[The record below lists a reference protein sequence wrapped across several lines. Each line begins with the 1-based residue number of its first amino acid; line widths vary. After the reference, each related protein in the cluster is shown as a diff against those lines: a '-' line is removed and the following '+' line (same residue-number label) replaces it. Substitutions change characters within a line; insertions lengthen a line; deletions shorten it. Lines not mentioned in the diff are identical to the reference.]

1 MFCFFGCEACG
12 ILPSQPGIKP
22 APPALQGEVLT
33 TGPPEKSLIPVFLP
47 GKFYGQ
53 RGLQD
58 YSPWGRKES
67 VDWHATEHA
76 STSSASKDVE
86 QPECSQPAAGC
97 VDRFS
102 QFGDCLPSSNKAKHL
117 TSYDPVVPL
126 LGINPA

>member
-1 MFCFFGCEACG
+1 MFFLYVLFFGCEACG

-33 TGPPEKSLIPVFLP
+33 TGPPGKALIPVFLP
-47 GKFYGQ
+47 GKLHGQ

-58 YSPWGRKES
+58 CSPWGREES
-67 VDWHATEHA
+67 VDWHAAEHA

-97 VDRFS
+97 VDQFS
-102 QFGDCLPSSNKAKHL
+102 QSGE
-117 TSYDPVVPL
+117 L
-126 LGINPA
+126 LAIIQQS